1 MLTYSF
7 SVLKYRETEDGIGKK
22 VQKLNWH
29 SVAKKTNR
37 INQRITQF
45 TGLNTQVLKRSY
57 SSRIEFGLWELG
69 NPLED
74 FQENLFHSKWY
85 LIGQSL
91 QQYLLPSKIFLFWLY
106 QGDHCYLNYV

>member
-1 MLTYSF
+1 MQLLDRCHVVLIVVFLNCFINTLF

-57 SSRIEFGLWELG
+57 SSRI
-69 NPLED
+69 
-74 FQENLFHSKWY
+74 
-85 LIGQSL
+85 
-91 QQYLLPSKIFLFWLY
+91 
-106 QGDHCYLNYV
+106 

>member
-1 MLTYSF
+1 MQLLDRCHVVLIVVFLNCFINTLF

-57 SSRIEFGLWELG
+57 SSRM
-69 NPLED
+69 
-74 FQENLFHSKWY
+74 
-85 LIGQSL
+85 
-91 QQYLLPSKIFLFWLY
+91 
-106 QGDHCYLNYV
+106 

>member
-1 MLTYSF
+1 MQLLDRCHVVLIVVFLNCFINTLF
-7 SVLKYRETEDGIGKK
+7 SVLKYRETVDGIGKK

-57 SSRIEFGLWELG
+57 SSRI
-69 NPLED
+69 
-74 FQENLFHSKWY
+74 
-85 LIGQSL
+85 
-91 QQYLLPSKIFLFWLY
+91 
-106 QGDHCYLNYV
+106 